1 LSSTE
6 KPLLLSECF
15 LAEEVGA
22 AALEEDAT
30 DLLEYLKGLYYD
42 FL

>member
-1 LSSTE
+1 LSSAE
-6 KPLLLSECF
+6 KPLLPSKFF

-22 AALEEDAT
+22 VTLEEDAT
-30 DLLEYLKGLYYD
+30 DLLEYLKGLYSD